1 MAVLLQQPRGDTS
14 SHRSNNKNSSSNFA
28 SPDKTVASTPPN
40 SPGFDTDADFTRFE
54 TNVFQQQSNEDDGG
68 STTGGDGLGPLPTTS
83 SNTAALGGGEGGGGG
98 VVTGSKLSGTSSL
111 RQPMKHSSPSRPRG
125 STKQLLRVDKILCRV
140 PSHESNISDLSASLS
155 PTGPRGPGPMGTNNK
170 DALSSRAGPKSKD
183 GDVTIMASL
192 LNDCA
197 VFERYVDI
205 YCGTVY
211 LNQADLSMIFV
222 ELFVLIHIISFYL
235 HNKMNFILPL
245 LPCFILGYVLVM
257 AF

>member
-1 MAVLLQQPRGDTS
+1 MAVLLQQPRGDTT
-14 SHRSNNKNSSSNFA
+14 SHRSTNKNSSNNFA

-40 SPGFDTDADFTRFE
+40 SPGFDNDADFTRFE

-68 STTGGDGLGPLPTTS
+68 SNTGGDGLGPLPTTS
-83 SNTAALGGGEGGGGG
+83 SNTAALGGGGG

-111 RQPMKHSSPSRPRG
+111 RQPMKHPSSPSRPRG

-183 GDVTIMASL
+183 GDLTIMASL

-205 YCGTVY
+205 YP
-211 LNQADLSMIFV
+211 A
-222 ELFVLIHIISFYL
+222 ELFI
-235 HNKMNFILPL
+235 
-245 LPCFILGYVLVM
+245 
-257 AF
+257 